1 MSALEASFGTPK
13 TYSSPHHPMPHLV
26 IITFIGCGSV
36 MEAAHE
42 NALHLHVNQATH
54 SRTQGTAYAARI
66 EETHGSITLEAGM
79 AFDRHVFALRAI
91 RQILLLFNRNII
103 LFFGEKCSRN
113 VETPQV
119 STWFLFHP

>member
-13 TYSSPHHPMPHLV
+13 TYSSSHHTEPHLV
-26 IITFIGCGSV
+26 IVTLIGCGSV
-36 MEAAHE
+36 VEAAHE
-42 NALHLHVNQATH
+42 NALHLHVNQTTH
-54 SRTQGTAYAARI
+54 SHTQGTAYAARM

-79 AFDRHVFALRAI
+79 AFDRQVFALRAI